1 MTRKVLGAGGA
12 LLAMLLACLIA
23 ATTPAE
29 GAGQAAAGQAPG
41 GGRPQLRPVIFVH
54 GGSGSGAQF
63 ESQGQRLTSNG
74 YPARYV
80 AVHEYDSTFG
90 TNTMAQV
97 HEGLDRLIAQLLE
110 ATGADKV
117 ELLGH
122 SLGTGV
128 SQSYLNSSPERAARV
143 AHYVNIDG
151 AAGTAVPG
159 GVPTLAVWGEGNQ
172 SRTITG
178 AENVYFPNQSHVQVA
193 TSKETFGEFF
203 EFFRGRP
210 ARTVDVVPE
219 RADRIRL
226 SGEVNLFPSNQ
237 GAEGETLQI
246 WEVNGRNGRRIGRQ
260 PEATYEIGADGAWGP
275 FRATGNR
282 HYEFAVVRDDG
293 SAHHFYYQPF
303 FRSDH
308 LIRLLTSEPG
318 TGIDLIRDQS
328 ERHSTVTIVRYKEF
342 WGDQGDQS
350 DVLTVNDQSI
360 LSAATSPRSKRAN
373 AVFVMDDGSDG
384 VSNLERPIP
393 DISGL
398 PFIVGVDLFLDAANP
413 PNDAIGVDLTARAGD
428 GDTEDV
434 NVPNWASDRHHI
446 SIQFRDYEQ
455 ENERSPR
462 PRPRG

>member
-1 MTRKVLGAGGA
+1 MTRKVSGVAGA
-12 LLAMLLACLIA
+12 LLAVLLACLAIA
-23 ATTPAE
+23 AAPA
-29 GAGQAAAGQAPG
+29 QGQAPSG
-41 GGRPQLRPVIFVH
+41 DRPARPPLRPVIFVH

-74 YPARYV
+74 YPASYV

-90 TNTMAQV
+90 TNTMAEV
-97 HEGLDRLIAQLLE
+97 HEGLDRLIDRLLE
-110 ATGADKV
+110 RTGADKV
-117 ELLGH
+117 DLLGH

-151 AAGTAVPG
+151 AAGTALPG

-172 SRTITG
+172 SRSIAG

-193 TSKETFGEFF
+193 TSRETFGELY

-210 ARTVDVVPE
+210 PRSLDVVPE

-237 GAEGETLQI
+237 GAAGETLQI
-246 WEVNGRNGRRIGRQ
+246 WEVDGRTGRRRGRH
-260 PEATYEIGADGAWGP
+260 PRATYPIGADGAWGP
-275 FRATGNR
+275 FRARGNV
-282 HYEFAVVRDDG
+282 HYEFAVVDDETG
-293 SAHHFYYQPF
+293 DTHHFYFQPF

-328 ERHSTVTIVRYKEF
+328 PRHSTITVVRYKEF

-350 DVLTVNDQSI
+350 DVLTVNDRNV
-360 LSAATSPRSKRAN
+360 LNAATAPRSKRAN

-384 VSNLERPIP
+384 ASNVDQPIP

-398 PFIVGVDLFLDAANP
+398 PFIVGVDLFLDAATP

-428 GDTEDV
+428 GDTEDI

-446 SIQFRDYEQ
+446 TVQFRDYEQ
-455 ENERSPR
+455 DRERSPG
-462 PRPRG
+462 PRRR